1 MTTSI
6 PANASSPANISPVG
20 PPPAITTARSVIAYE
35 SWSASDRSFPPDFA
49 QTAVM
54 HGLDVN
60 EPMRQE
66 VPPGSRATTDG
77 RRRKLWGR
85 GDPAPDGTPLVSA
98 DDVRKRSR
106 RKVFIEAL
114 DVETQ
119 FGRVPFV
126 RLLT

>member
-1 MTTSI
+1 MSQC
-6 PANASSPANISPVG
+6 
-20 PPPAITTARSVIAYE
+20 ARKFLRVPE
-35 SWSASDRSFPPDFA
+35 RQ
-49 QTAVM
+49 QTAVDENC
-54 HGLDVN
+54 G
-60 EPMRQE
+60 
-66 VPPGSRATTDG
+66 
-77 RRRKLWGR
+77 GR
-85 GDPAPDGTPLVSA
+85 GDPAADGTPLVSA